1 MLGPIPLFLTAFT
14 GAPSDE
20 ADGERVSLPA
30 PDRDGSTSVEAAIAT
45 RRSRRAF
52 DDAPLS
58 LATLSQLL
66 WATQGVTDPD
76 DGHRAAPSAGATYPL
91 EVTVAVGDGGVTGLD
106 AGVYRYHPDPHE
118 LSQTLATDVRTDLQA
133 ATHDQPWVAT
143 APVVVVLSAE
153 SDRTTQRYGDRGS
166 RRYVPMEAGHAGQN
180 LYLQAEALGLA
191 TVAVGAFVDEAVADA
206 VATPESWEPLYMFPV
221 GH

>member
-1 MLGPIPLFLTAFT
+1 LFLTAFP
-14 GAPSDE
+14 GAPSDD

-30 PDRDGSTSVEAAIAT
+30 PDRDGSTSVAAAIDA

-52 DDAPLS
+52 EDTPLS

-106 AGVYRYHPDPHE
+106 AGVYRYSPDAHE

-133 ATHDQPWVAT
+133 ATHDQTWVAT
-143 APVVVVLSAE
+143 APVVVVLSADP
-153 SDRTTQRYGDRGS
+153 DRTTRRYGDRGA
-166 RRYVPMEAGHAGQN
+166 RRYVSMEAGHAGQN

-191 TVAVGAFVDEAVADA
+191 TVAVGAFVDQAVSDA
-206 VATPESWEPLYMFPV
+206 LETPETWHPLYLFPI
-221 GH
+221 GQQRKR